1 MSSSNGGF
9 TGLML
14 RLIAVCA
21 LGGLTAACFQPM
33 YAEQTI
39 GGAPG
44 LKQAMSQVDID
55 KVIVSNPQIDN
66 RLGVELY
73 NALSWQTAGG
83 PGQLSSPRYRLK
95 TSVSSTRV
103 SVVVDVTTARP
114 ELENYGIN
122 ASYELLD
129 LATNKIVVKDQTF
142 SRVSY
147 DIPGQQQRFAKARAL
162 KDAEDRAVQV
172 IAEQIRNRL
181 ASYLVART

>member
-1 MSSSNGGF
+1 LQQG
-9 TGLML
+9 L
-14 RLIAVCA
+14 RLIAVFA

-39 GGAPG
+39 GGGPG
-44 LKQAMSQVDID
+44 LKVAMAQVDID
-55 KVIVSNPQIDN
+55 KVLVSNPNLDQ

-73 NALSWQTAGG
+73 NALSFQARGG
-83 PGQLSSPRYRLK
+83 DAPLSYRYRLK
-95 TSVSSTRV
+95 TQVSSTRV

-129 LATNKIVVKDQTF
+129 LATNKVVVKDQTF

-162 KDAEDRAVQV
+162 RDAEDRAVQV

>member
-1 MSSSNGGF
+1 MS
-9 TGLML
+9 L
-14 RLIAVCA
+14 RDGRILRQACRLAAVFA

-33 YAEQTI
+33 YAQQTI
-39 GGAPG
+39 GGGPG
-44 LKQAMSQVDID
+44 LSETMAQVDVN
-55 KVIVSNPQIDN
+55 KVLVSNPNIDG
-66 RLGVELY
+66 RLGIELR
-73 NALSWQTAGG
+73 NALVFQTTGG
-83 PGQLSSPRYRLK
+83 AGQLPPRYKLN
-95 TSVSSTRV
+95 VQLSSTRV

-122 ASYELLD
+122 ASYELTD
-129 LATNKIVVKDQTF
+129 LATNKVVVKDQTF

-162 KDAEDRAVQV
+162 RDAEDRAVQV

>member
-1 MSSSNGGF
+1 MR
-9 TGLML
+9 LAV

-33 YAEQTI
+33 YAEHTI
-39 GGAPG
+39 GGGPG
-44 LKQAMSQVDID
+44 LKETMAQVDID
-55 KVIVSNPQIDN
+55 KVLVANPQVDN

-83 PGQLSSPRYRLK
+83 QGQLPPRYRLK

-103 SVVVDVTTARP
+103 SVVVDVNTARP

-122 ASYELLD
+122 ASYELVD
-129 LATNKIVVKDQTF
+129 LATGRTVVKDQTF

-147 DIPGQQQRFAKARAL
+147 DIPGQQQRFAKLRAL
-162 KDAEDRAVQV
+162 RDAEDRAVQV

-181 ASYLVART
+181 ASYLIART

>member
-1 MSSSNGGF
+1 
-9 TGLML
+9 
-14 RLIAVCA
+14 A
-21 LGGLTAACFQPM
+21 
-33 YAEQTI
+33 
-39 GGAPG
+39 
-44 LKQAMSQVDID
+44 QVDID
-55 KVIVSNPQIDN
+55 KVRVSNPQVDN

-73 NALSWQTAGG
+73 NALSFQTKGG
-83 PGQLSSPRYRLK
+83 EGALPPRYRLK

-122 ASYELLD
+122 ATYELID
-129 LATNKIVVKDQTF
+129 LASNKTVIRDQTF

-162 KDAEDRAVQV
+162 RDAEDRAVQV

-181 ASYLVART
+181 ASYLIART

>member
-1 MSSSNGGF
+1 MSLRD
-9 TGLML
+9 GLIWRQAF
-14 RLIAVCA
+14 RLAAVFA

-33 YAEQTI
+33 YAEHTI
-39 GGAPG
+39 GGGPG
-44 LKQAMSQVDID
+44 LREAMAQVDIN
-55 KVIVSNPQIDN
+55 KIIVSNPNIDG
-66 RLGVELY
+66 RLGIELR
-73 NALSWQTAGG
+73 NALMFQTTGG
-83 PGQLSSPRYRLK
+83 AGQLPPRYKLNIN
-95 TSVSSTRV
+95 VASTRV

-122 ASYELLD
+122 ASYELVD
-129 LATNKIVVKDQTF
+129 LANNQVVVKDSTF

-162 KDAEDRAVQV
+162 RDAEDRAVQV

>member
-1 MSSSNGGF
+1 MS
-9 TGLML
+9 L
-14 RLIAVCA
+14 RDGRIWRQAFRLAAVFA

-39 GGAPG
+39 GGGPG
-44 LKQAMSQVDID
+44 LRETMAQVDIN
-55 KVIVSNPQIDN
+55 KVLVSNPNVDG
-66 RLGVELY
+66 RLGVELR
-73 NALSWQTAGG
+73 NALMFQATGG
-83 PGQLSSPRYRLK
+83 AGQLPPRYKLNVQ
-95 TSVSSTRV
+95 VSSTRV

-122 ASYELLD
+122 ASYELVD
-129 LATNKIVVKDQTF
+129 LATNKVVVKDQTF

-162 KDAEDRAVQV
+162 RDAEDRAVQV